1 MTTHTRL
8 TVCCALFFFCFHI
21 QTAKKSACWVDVAAG
36 VCKNP
41 ADFTPDA
48 VFSPA
53 TCDAMAAHM
62 GLTATA
68 QCGPDPGTKEPNT
81 CKVKKNGANDE
92 CAKEA
97 SKVSPTA
104 CADATTSGKGGA
116 SDGANDC
123 EFEEGE
129 DTKGFT
135 KITTYVAA
143 NCCGGKKSACAASE
157 PKVDAAA
164 AKKAA
169 DEKKAKEASDKA
181 KADFKKSNPNATD
194 AEVEAAGKKA
204 FDASIAES
212 AGAAAPSPGT
222 LSEGAEGA
230 GHHAG
235 ITVAVSILL
244 AVTCFVWSM

>member
-36 VCKNP
+36 VCKDK

-222 LSEGAEGA
+222 LSEGA

>member
-1 MTTHTRL
+1 VTTHTRL

-36 VCKNP
+36 VCKDK

-135 KITTYVAA
+135 KITTYVASE
-143 NCCGGKKSACAASE
+143 CCGSGKKSAC
-157 PKVDAAA
+157 DGC
-164 AKKAA
+164 
-169 DEKKAKEASDKA
+169 KEAQDIVMKDSVTVA
-181 KADFKKSNPNATD
+181 EVSTKSNCLDVDLKEETT
-194 AEVEAAGKKA
+194 KK
-204 FDASIAES
+204 
-212 AGAAAPSPGT
+212 GPG
-222 LSEGAEGA
+222 SC
-230 GHHAG
+230 
-235 ITVAVSILL
+235 AV
-244 AVTCFVWSM
+244 CKD